1 MAEAVEWIRIRR
13 GYRTWNVGV
22 VRVTHEVE
30 AAFDL
35 RGCRAHEARVGWR
48 GARRLGGVP
57 CRHRARAAEVGVR
70 VVDSGV
76 DDVDVDSGTGEEEGA
91 PRVRRADAEYAVDGI
106 NLERGHVVDSG
117 HDR

>member
-48 GARRLGGVP
+48 GARRLASVP

-70 VVDSGV
+70 VVAAGADDGHV
-76 DDVDVDSGTGEEEGA
+76 DAGAGEAEGD
-91 PRVRRADAEYAVDGI
+91 PRVRAA
-106 NLERGHVVDSG
+106 HQC
-117 HDR
+117 